1 MCACVDQR
9 SHPSLNRPPCL
20 PASLVGV
27 TTSTVRN
34 PHEFFF
40 DLYHRFL
47 LATNNTLRS
56 MSLQAMAIVY
66 GAYART
72 IGPFNDMRF
81 MVKMLS
87 SAQTRVERD
96 RYLIFIDKVREPG
109 SRRQRW
115 SGGAEE

>member
-1 MCACVDQR
+1 
-9 SHPSLNRPPCL
+9 
-20 PASLVGV
+20 
-27 TTSTVRN
+27 
-34 PHEFFF
+34 
-40 DLYHRFL
+40 
-47 LATNNTLRS
+47 

-96 RYLIFIDKVREPG
+96 RYLIFIDKVW
-109 SRRQRW
+109 QL
-115 SGGAEE
+115 AA